1 MMGFWREARAASA
14 AEFAL
19 VLPAALLLLFGVIDV
34 GRYVWQL
41 NQYEKAVQLGTRYA
55 VATQVIASPLKT
67 ADYSSITCPGASG
80 TLKAGDT
87 ICAEAMRALTCTST
101 ACTCDSSTTGGVC
114 SAASGTDFNATSFAN
129 IVARM
134 RVASKRIGPSNV
146 LVEYAGSGIGYL
158 GDPGLTSDCVSS
170 SGGGGGTTIPVECQ
184 LPDVAPIVTVK
195 LTNLRYYPIT
205 LSLVGVGVPYPQFS
219 YSLTMEDG
227 DGAVAS

>member
-1 MMGFWREARAASA
+1 MGLWRETRAASA

-34 GRYVWQL
+34 GRYVWIL
-41 NQYEKAVQLGTRYA
+41 NQYEKAVQLGARYA
-55 VATQVIASPLKT
+55 VATQVVASPLKT

-87 ICAEAMRALTCTST
+87 ICAEAMRPLTCTST
-101 ACTCDSSTTGGVC
+101 ACTCASTPASGVC
-114 SAASGTDFNATSFAN
+114 SAASGTTFNSAAFNN
-129 IVARM
+129 IVSRM

-158 GDPGLTSDCVSS
+158 GDPGLTSDCTTST
-170 SGGGGGTTIPVECQ
+170 SGGKTVVPSECQ
-184 LPDVAPIVTVK
+184 LPDIAPIVTVK
-195 LTNLRYYPIT
+195 LTGLRYYPIT
-205 LSLVGVGVPYPQFS
+205 LSLVGADVPYPTFS